1 MRFAI
6 FFQIV
11 GLLMIHDTAKTRS
24 KTPQK
29 HEVTFFLLLIYSTFV
44 EKYKFD
50 IIIAKYKR

>member
-11 GLLMIHDTAKTRS
+11 GLLMIHDTTKTRS

-50 IIIAKYKR
+50 IIKA

>member
-6 FFQIV
+6 CFQIMD
-11 GLLMIHDTAKTRS
+11 LLMIHDTTKTRS

-50 IIIAKYKR
+50 IIIAKYQR